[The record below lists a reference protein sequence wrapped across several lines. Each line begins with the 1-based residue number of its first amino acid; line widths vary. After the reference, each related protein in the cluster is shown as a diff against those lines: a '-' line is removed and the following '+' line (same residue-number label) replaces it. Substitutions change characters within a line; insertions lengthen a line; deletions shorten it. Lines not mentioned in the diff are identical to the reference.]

1 MIYARCS
8 ENMSIVKAEIVD
20 FQRVHPF
27 VKWAGGK
34 GQLLWELDKLIPSQ
48 FNNYFEPL
56 LGGGAMFF
64 YLVSRGMKF
73 NAYLSD
79 TTAGLIAL
87 NKTGY
92 NAHYRVN

>member
-1 MIYARCS
+1 
-8 ENMSIVKAEIVD
+8 
-20 FQRVHPF
+20 
-27 VKWAGGK
+27 
-34 GQLLWELDKLIPSQ
+34 
-48 FNNYFEPL
+48 
-56 LGGGAMFF
+56 MFF

-92 NAHYRVN
+92 NGHYRVNKKGEIQRAGGQI